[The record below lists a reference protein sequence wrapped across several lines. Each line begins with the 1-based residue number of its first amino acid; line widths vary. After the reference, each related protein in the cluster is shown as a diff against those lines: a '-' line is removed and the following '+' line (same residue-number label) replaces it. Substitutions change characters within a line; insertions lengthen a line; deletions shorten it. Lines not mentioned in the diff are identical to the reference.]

1 MEFDLT
7 TRLLNGDTPSRDVDC
22 SSTETVKVNVNGMNR
37 KVVIN
42 CKSFDAMERS
52 LADVLGLSIGSFSI
66 SYIDSDGDVIALPHA
81 RVTIDEMEE
90 FKKVKSPRLII
101 RSNGESVISPSLS
114 CSSVRT
120 KVKECAL
127 GAAASSSSSIGYCL
141 KSKKDE
147 EDEEM
152 AMMYEPVDSI
162 KFKQQQQQH
171 QQEVMADEDGEEET
185 DVETEDATDSDENN
199 NDNNNN
205 NNEQNE
211 SSLYDNIPNW
221 ARVFSDRTTVRSI
234 QDAMASHIVTDFV
247 NAIGVSLI
255 AGEKSATF
263 QVMFSYGPKI
273 YALFNDV
280 FIKHPELKDVIGE
293 MISFL
298 ALGPRNK
305 KSCPFHKHGRRQRQR
320 NASGERH
327 HHHHGRRHHRNRMD
341 EFRDSWTQHF
351 FNGNANTEP
360 VSSRQPIHSGVVCDG
375 CSTNCELR
383 AKSIQQGC
391 SSMEKCGSRY
401 IAGVRYKSVSVKN
414 FDLCESCEA
423 SQVFQKS
430 HGPFL
435 KLVTPCQ
442 SQAAMPAA
450 TSSSTHAAAFNPCA
464 GNVNAQANQACHR
477 RRGFKHGFGFMGAG
491 NESHGMKR
499 HHEQSSCQQP
509 SPFASLFSGACSSSS
524 SIPAPTTSSTSSL
537 SLLLDGSQEKKKDD
551 KCAIKSLFAAASS
564 FCSTIKSSDL
574 KLSDEAKGKSIEKKK
589 SSDFESPNEEIDRKL
604 IKQGKDIMDTFMKA
618 ATVAP
623 SSSIAEES
631 SAIIMNNNNNN
642 NVELDIDEVPDKW
655 KSAIETL
662 QSLGFVEWKR
672 YLSILEDENGNLDR
686 TIAKIVVLPDNS

>member
-1 MEFDLT
+1 MDCDLT
-7 TRLLNGDTPSRDVDC
+7 TSLLNATASSRDGNY

-37 KVVIN
+37 KVVIHLQ
-42 CKSFDAMERS
+42 SFDAMERS
-52 LADVLGLSIGSFSI
+52 LSNALGLPVGSFSI

-90 FKKVKSPRLII
+90 FKKVKLPRLII
-101 RSNGESVISPSLS
+101 RSNGESVKSSFS
-114 CSSVRT
+114 CASV
-120 KVKECAL
+120 KNKIKECAF
-127 GAAASSSSSIGYCL
+127 GASSSASYCL
-141 KSKKDE
+141 KTKKDE
-147 EDEEM
+147 DEEI
-152 AMMYEPVDSI
+152 AMMYEPLDSV
-162 KFKQQQQQH
+162 KLKQQQM
-171 QQEVMADEDGEEET
+171 VDEDGEEET
-185 DVETEDATDSDENN
+185 DVETEDATDSDDNKNDNKNDN
-199 NDNNNN
+199 NDN
-205 NNEQNE
+205 E
-211 SSLYDNIPNW
+211 SNLHDNIPNW

-234 QDAMASHIVTDFV
+234 QDAMASHIITDFV
-247 NAIGVSLI
+247 NAIGVSLV

-293 MISFL
+293 IISFL

-305 KSCPFHKHGRRQRQR
+305 KSCLFHKHRKQRQR
-320 NASGERH
+320 NASGEVH
-327 HHHHGRRHHRNRMD
+327 HHRHHHGRRHRRNHMD

-360 VSSRQPIHSGVVCDG
+360 VSRQPIHAGVVCDG

-401 IAGVRYKSVSVKN
+401 IAGVRYKSYSVEN

-435 KLVTPCQ
+435 KLVTLCQ
-442 SQAAMPAA
+442 PQTTATTTVLPPTPMPTTTTSNPYGNASAQA
-450 TSSSTHAAAFNPCA
+450 SST
-464 GNVNAQANQACHR
+464 CHR
-477 RRGFKHGFGFMGAG
+477 RRGFKHGFGFMGG

-524 SIPAPTTSSTSSL
+524 SSSSIPAPLVSSSPSQL
-537 SLLLDGSQEKKKDD
+537 SLLLDGSQEKRKED
-551 KCAIKSLFAAASS
+551 KCAITSLFAAASS

-574 KLSDEAKGKSIEKKK
+574 KLSDESKGKSMEKKK
-589 SSDFESPNEEIDRKL
+589 SSDMGLPNDEIDKKL

-618 ATVAP
+618 AVVAP
-623 SSSIAEES
+623 SSSIVEGS
-631 SAIIMNNNNNN
+631 NNNI
-642 NVELDIDEVPDKW
+642 ESGIDEVPEKW

-672 YLSILEDENGNLDR
+672 YLSILEEENGNIDR
-686 TIAKIVVLPDNS
+686 AIAKIVALPEHS